1 MIDIQRIQE
10 LIPHRDPFLFVDQ
23 VTNIDTEENSV
34 VAQKKISIDEPFFRG
49 HFPGNPIM
57 PGVLIIEALA
67 QTGLICLFELK
78 LVEPD
83 SEFFFT
89 GIEQVKFRRPV
100 VPGDLLELHAKFLKR
115 RRALWKFEGRAFA
128 GGQIAAEGVFT
139 AYVNPRSDKN

>member
-1 MIDIQRIQE
+1 MIDSQRIQE

-23 VTNIDTEENSV
+23 VTSLNAEEKSV
-34 VAQKKISIDEPFFRG
+34 VARKTVSNDEPFFRG

-78 LVEPD
+78 MVEPD
-83 SEFFFT
+83 AEFFFT

-100 VPGDLLELHAKFLKR
+100 VPGDILELHAKLLKNR
-115 RRALWKFEGRAFA
+115 RTLWKFEGRAFT
-128 GGQIAAEGVFT
+128 GGQIAAEGIFS
-139 AYVNPRSDKN
+139 AYAVPRSR

>member
-1 MIDIQRIQE
+1 MIDSRRIQE

-23 VTNIDTEENSV
+23 VTSLNAEEKSV
-34 VAQKKISIDEPFFRG
+34 VARKTISIDEPYFRG

-78 LVEPD
+78 MVEPD
-83 SEFFFT
+83 AEFFFT

-100 VPGDLLELHAKFLKR
+100 VPGDLLELHAKLLKNR
-115 RRALWKFEGRAFA
+115 RTLWKFEGRAFA
-128 GGQIAAEGVFT
+128 GGQIAAEGVFS
-139 AYVNPRSDKN
+139 AYAVPRSR

>member
-1 MIDIQRIQE
+1 MIDSQRIQE

-23 VTNIDTEENSV
+23 VTSLNAEEKSV
-34 VAQKKISIDEPFFRG
+34 VARKTVSNDEPFFRG

-78 LVEPD
+78 MVEPD
-83 SEFFFT
+83 AEFFFT

-100 VPGDLLELHAKFLKR
+100 VPGDILELHAKLLKNR
-115 RRALWKFEGRAFA
+115 RTLWKFEGRAFA
-128 GGQIAAEGVFT
+128 GGQIAAEGIFS
-139 AYVNPRSDKN
+139 AYAVPRSR

>member
-1 MIDIQRIQE
+1 MIDSQRIQE

-23 VTNIDTEENSV
+23 VTALDPAENSV

-78 LVEPD
+78 LVEPEA
-83 SEFFFT
+83 EFFFT

-100 VPGDLLELHAKFLKR
+100 VPGDLLELHVKLLKKR
-115 RRALWKFEGRAFA
+115 RTLWKFEGRAFA
-128 GGQIAAEGVFT
+128 GGQIAAEGVFS
-139 AYVNPRSDKN
+139 AYAVPRSR